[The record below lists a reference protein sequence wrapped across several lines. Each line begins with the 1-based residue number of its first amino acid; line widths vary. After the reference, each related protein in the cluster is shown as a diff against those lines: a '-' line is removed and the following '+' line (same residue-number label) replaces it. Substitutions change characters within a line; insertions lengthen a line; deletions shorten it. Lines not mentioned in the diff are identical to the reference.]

1 MEKENYF
8 KFTPDLVESL
18 EPGQVFVFGS
28 NLIGCHSGGASR
40 MAMDRFG
47 AIWGQAEGPQ
57 GQCYAIPVD
66 IRGEAVDNVSSYMK
80 RHIDKFLDYAKE
92 HKELF
97 FLVPRIGCGAA
108 GFDDEFMAPFFRD
121 ALYIN
126 NVSLPKSFVEI
137 LKRKETG
144 ESIQKVYN
152 LIILD
157 ESGSMQS
164 IEKQAVSGLNETFQT
179 ICNAQ
184 KEHQEQQHYITFV
197 TFNSARIRTVM
208 NRLPVDS
215 SKKLKWTDYA
225 PGACTPLFDAMGRS
239 INELKSYVEDEAVVL
254 VTIITDGYENASK
267 EYNGIAI
274 KELVGELKKKGW
286 LFAYIGTNQDVD
298 AIADRLGIRSRMNY
312 EYSQEGTVDMF
323 RAESRSK
330 SEFFERLHRMG
341 RSFIMEDNY
350 DYFNPDDENDQEP
363 EKEPDIVWDVKDNKV
378 QNNSE
383 SGDTTASPE
392 RPKSLWD
399 KMKNYILA

>member
-18 EPGQVFVFGS
+18 EPGQIFVFGS
-28 NLIGCHSGGASR
+28 NMIGWHSGGAS
-40 MAMDRFG
+40 MTAVNNFG
-47 AIWGQAEGPQ
+47 AVWGQAEGLQ

-80 RHIDKFLDYAKE
+80 RHIDKFLDYAKD

-108 GFDDEFMAPFFRD
+108 GFDDEFMAPFFKD
-121 ALYIN
+121 ALYID
-126 NVSLPKSFVEI
+126 NVSLPRSFFDI
-137 LKRKETG
+137 LKQRETG

-157 ESGSMQS
+157 ESGSMHS

-179 ICNAQ
+179 ISNAQ

-215 SKKLKWTDYA
+215 SKVMKWTDYV
-225 PGACTPLFDAMGRS
+225 PDACTPLFDAMGRS
-239 INELKSYVEDEAVVL
+239 INELKSHVEDEAVVL
-254 VTIITDGYENASK
+254 VTIITDGYENTSK
-267 EYNGIAI
+267 EYSGVAI

-298 AIADRLGIRSRMNY
+298 AVADQLGIRSRMNY
-312 EYSQEGTVDMF
+312 EYSQAGTVDMF
-323 RAESRSK
+323 RTESRSK
-330 SEFFERLHRMG
+330 SEFYRRLHRKG

-350 DYFNPDDENDQEP
+350 DYFNPDDEKTQEP
-363 EKEPDIVWDVKDNKV
+363 DLKV
-378 QNNSE
+378 C
-383 SGDTTASPE
+383 GT
-392 RPKSLWD
+392 R
-399 KMKNYILA
+399 